1 MVASPV
7 KGPQGLGERSYHNE
21 ESQRFGAV
29 QKDRMECE
37 PLFFCNSLS
46 LLLAFRAFT
55 LSEDAHFCL
64 CPAPASQVD
73 HLDKKG
79 QCALVHSALRGHSD
93 ILQYLLNCEWSTGP
107 PQPGTLRKSQALQQA
122 LTAAASMGHSSV
134 SV

>member
-7 KGPQGLGERSYHNE
+7 KGAQGLGERSYHNE

-55 LSEDAHFCL
+55 LSASRGCSL
-64 CPAPASQVD
+64 LPLPCP
-73 HLDKKG
+73 
-79 QCALVHSALRGHSD
+79 CF
-93 ILQYLLNCEWSTGP
+93 
-107 PQPGTLRKSQALQQA
+107 PGRPL
-122 LTAAASMGHSSV
+122 G
-134 SV
+134 